1 LWIFCS
7 VCPLAHLYAKN
18 PTNGSLRLPLGSL
31 QGKKSPD
38 RRFFGILR
46 AKHNK
51 LLETVQSGK
60 RFIYTS
66 NSLF

>member
-1 LWIFCS
+1 MQ
-7 VCPLAHLYAKN
+7 KN

-46 AKHNK
+46 AKRNK
-51 LLETVQSGK
+51 PLNMLPK
-60 RFIYTS
+60 FHAPH
-66 NSLF
+66 